1 MENEQFSQTRLEELI
16 NKWNDGAEFFWKTY
30 EERCEIV
37 YDIWKETAK
46 SGCQGGFSAALRRM
60 RLAASTA
67 WDMVVRHQ
75 IKIGERKDPDIID
88 PRDEVEEPSNDDQ
101 EVTEPERKQK
111 TQPKSK
117 PKSAVPKIVLAVDDE
132 LEEAIA
138 GIRSFHDY
146 PDDVTTVRESVLR
159 TWRQLAMP
167 TEDHGGTEMGN
178 DEEDENEA
186 A

>member
-1 MENEQFSQTRLEELI
+1 MGTEQFNQERLDALFDRWDD
-16 NKWNDGAEFFWKTY
+16 KVDLFFKNY

-37 YDIWKETAK
+37 YEVWKETVK
-46 SGCQGGFSAALRRM
+46 PGCKGGFSAALRRM
-60 RLAASTA
+60 RLPASTA

-75 IKIGERKDPDIID
+75 IKIGERKDPDIVD
-88 PRDEVEEPSNDDQ
+88 PRDEVEEPSNEDQDD
-101 EVTEPERKQK
+101 TEPERKQK

-117 PKSAVPKIVLAVDDE
+117 PKSAMPKIVLAVDDE
-132 LEEAIA
+132 LAEAIA

-146 PDDVTTVRESVLR
+146 PDDVTTIRESLLC

-167 TEDHGGTEMGN
+167 TIEDHVNEPVN
-178 DEEDENEA
+178 DKKGEDEA